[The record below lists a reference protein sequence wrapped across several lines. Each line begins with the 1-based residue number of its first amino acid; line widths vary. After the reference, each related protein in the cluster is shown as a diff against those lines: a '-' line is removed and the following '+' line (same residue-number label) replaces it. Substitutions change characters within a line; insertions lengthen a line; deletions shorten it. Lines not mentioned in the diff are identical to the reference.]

1 MARSR
6 SSQASSSTAD
16 AIEATPPGKRAKRM
30 PAAAKPVGSEEQTP
44 TKLRLLNAATFEFAE
59 RGFAGAR
66 IDEIARRAQ
75 LNKQLIYHYYGGKKQ
90 LYAAVLTD
98 MVRRLQAQGSGSLEM
113 ELDSG
118 NILEFQLRLLHVAR
132 SPIGRQWVR
141 LLMFEALEADG
152 AIHLEEA
159 RRRVYEGGV
168 QAIQMAQDR
177 GEIDPALD
185 AKMHAVARGCAG
197 AVAAAA
203 NRQNGDR
210 YGSADTR
217 VRGQMGQD
225 VARYLSAACSEQAR
239 LMRYSAADER

>member
-6 SSQASSSTAD
+6 SSQASSSTPD
-16 AIEATPPGKRAKRM
+16 ATEVTPPRKRAKRK
-30 PAAAKPVGSEEQTP
+30 PAAAKLVGSEEQTP

-98 MVRRLQAQGSGSLEM
+98 MVRRLQTEGAGSLAREF
-113 ELDSG
+113 DS
-118 NILEFQLRLLHVAR
+118 NRILEFQLRLLHVVR
-132 SPIGRQWVR
+132 GPIGRQWVR

-168 QAIQMAQDR
+168 LAVEVAQGR
-177 GEIDPALD
+177 GELDPALD
-185 AKMHAVARGCAG
+185 ARMLRMVLLGLALVPSLLPQITKMVTGMDQQTPEFEDRWGRTLRDLYSRL
-197 AVAAAA
+197 AAEK
-203 NRQNGDR
+203 RD
-210 YGSADTR
+210 
-217 VRGQMGQD
+217 
-225 VARYLSAACSEQAR
+225 
-239 LMRYSAADER
+239 

>member
-185 AKMHAVARGCAG
+185 AKMLRMLLLGVALVPSLLPQIAKMVTGMDQQTPEFEDRWGRTLRDIYPRL
-197 AVAAAA
+197 AA
-203 NRQNGDR
+203 NKHD
-210 YGSADTR
+210 
-217 VRGQMGQD
+217 
-225 VARYLSAACSEQAR
+225 
-239 LMRYSAADER
+239 